1 MEDGVFGRLGQQKQR
16 SFDGLYALKTKDVI
30 VKVKGKWIPASKTKP
45 TFTLG
50 TIRYNN
56 HNQTKLSNI

>member
-1 MEDGVFGRLGQQKQR
+1 MEDGVFGRLGQQKQG

-30 VKVKGKWIPASKTKP
+30 VKVKGKWLPASKTKP

-50 TIRYNN
+50 TIYNN
-56 HNQTKLSNI
+56 HQTKLSNI